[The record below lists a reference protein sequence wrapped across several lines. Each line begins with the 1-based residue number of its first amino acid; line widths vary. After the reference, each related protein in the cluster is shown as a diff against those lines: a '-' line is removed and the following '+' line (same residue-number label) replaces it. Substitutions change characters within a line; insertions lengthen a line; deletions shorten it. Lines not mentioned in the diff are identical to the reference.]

1 MNGHRK
7 RTGLTAS
14 GIAAALSCM
23 LFFSC
28 NNEDYLT
35 TQDPEKA
42 CDNICFGVSPDES
55 VRTRGGDN
63 GKEKEYTSDHFVL
76 RSQDSADTLCVRAIV
91 SEGISTAESDTRK
104 VITRGAP
111 LTEDNF
117 DKFHVLA
124 YWKKDGSSVDQFYM
138 NEDAT
143 KNGDIWSTDRTY
155 YWPGAAHNLQFY
167 AWAPVDA
174 EFTSIPTSPT
184 ETTLAYTVPANAA
197 DQKDIVV
204 ATTDEIRGDNDAAV
218 PLTFRHICT
227 AVRFA
232 VGKEMQSG
240 TIKSVTLKGI
250 GNSGTFDMATS
261 AWRLNEATTADFT
274 QILNKSMAGNEADGA
289 EITPLEGTFMML
301 PQTLPAGAIVEVV
314 FFDPVANHDRTLSAT
329 IGGSE
334 WKMGTTVT
342 YKLTITPEFDLEFT
356 STPALQDAHYVIY
369 PITIHI
375 GETMPNHACIIES
388 TDPNVTLRDDLS
400 EYEKQGYWVEE
411 EKGEGTIEVT
421 GVSGDFTIYAFVTE
435 NVGDRPRNFTLNLY
449 PRPVSISGGKPVD
462 TFTFTQLCP
471 SWNGDVG
478 CERFETTTTYPWGFG
493 WDSNYKVVYDF
504 SQCGFWDRA
513 DIRLRIWGMKFLSWL
528 GIVKP
533 DDVNYIEYSSSLVFT
548 TVTLNFGSLDISNV
562 AQHLDDGLANSKEL
576 FNFHGMG
583 NVADMMEFI
592 ESHAG
597 YNMKNEGNGISP
609 TDFAVRYAVGLN
621 KFNLEDQGA
630 AGKVVYCKDENM
642 VWYLPARDE
651 FTNGSIED
659 EQYPLSGQYWTSTAE
674 TDVSHDNMHAYMFDA
689 DSKQIVDAERKT
701 LYKARAARRKQVTP

>member
-14 GIAAALSCM
+14 GIAAALSCV

-28 NNEDYLT
+28 NNEDLLT
-35 TQDPEKA
+35 SQNPEKA
-42 CDNICFGVSPDES
+42 CENICFGVSPDEN

-63 GKEKEYTSDHFVL
+63 GKENEYTSDRFVL

-91 SEGISTAESDTRK
+91 SEGISISDANTQK

-124 YWKKDGSSVDQFYM
+124 YWKKDGSPVGQFYM

-204 ATTDEIRGDNDAAV
+204 ATTNEISGDNDAAV
-218 PLTFRHICT
+218 PLTFWHICT

-274 QILNKSMAGNEADGA
+274 QILNKSMAGNEADDA

-334 WKMGTTVT
+334 WKIGTTVT
-342 YKLTITPEFDLEFT
+342 YKLSITPEFDLEFT
-356 STPALQDAHYVIY
+356 SAPALQDAHYVIY

-388 TDPNVTLRDDLS
+388 TDPANVTLRDDLS

-435 NVGDRPRNFTLNLY
+435 NIGDGPRDFTLNLY
-449 PRPVSISGGKPVD
+449 PRPITISGSKPVD

-471 SWNGDVG
+471 SWNGVVG

-493 WDSNYKVVYDF
+493 WDSDYKVVYNLNECSLGDRI
-504 SQCGFWDRA
+504 SIGF
-513 DIRLRIWGMKFLSWL
+513 RI
-528 GIVKP
+528 
-533 DDVNYIEYSSSLVFT
+533 
-548 TVTLNFGSLDISNV
+548 TVTKLLEAIGILDGDLSYITQDYSWGTVQKVTLDFGSLTLGNIAQDPDNGLINSN
-562 AQHLDDGLANSKEL
+562 DL
-576 FNFHGMG
+576 FNFHGLG
-583 NVADMMEFI
+583 NVADMMEYI
-592 ESHAG
+592 ETHNGFS
-597 YNMKNEGNGISP
+597 KSEEGTGFSP
-609 TDFAVRYAVGLN
+609 TDFAARAAVGLN
-621 KFNLEDQGA
+621 KFNIKDENGIDVA
-630 AGKVVYCKDENM
+630 PYCKLENM
-642 VWYLPARDE
+642 VWYLPARNE
-651 FTNGSIED
+651 FTNDIIKDGT
-659 EQYPLSGQYWTSTAE
+659 YPLKGEYWTSTACAE
-674 TDVSHDNMHAYMFDA
+674 HDNMHAYMYNTA
-689 DSKQIVDAERKT
+689 TNAVTEENRAS
-701 LYKARAARRKQVTP
+701 LYKVRAARRKTTTP